1 MSSSQTQAVAASALQ
16 ILLDHYPSQLRIPLR
31 EAARW
36 MGIAGGTARN
46 HASAGTF
53 PIPTFRFGDLRLVDI
68 RDLANY
74 LDVERSPGPKQSPVA
89 TEAAPAP
96 TLSSTGQEKRGR
108 GRPRKMGDRRNG

>member
-46 HASAGTF
+46 HACAGTF

-74 LDVERSPGPKQSPVA
+74 LDVERSPGLKQPPAVP
-89 TEAAPAP
+89 EGAPAP
-96 TLSSTGQEKRGR
+96 SPSTAGDVRRGR
-108 GRPRKMGDRRNG
+108 GRPRKIQQGAAK